1 MIKVVIWG
9 CRDGEYLYQ
18 QMQESNACKYQV
30 VAMADN
36 ASKYQ
41 ETEIQ
46 GVPVINLDI
55 LSKKYQA
62 GEVDK
67 IIITVR
73 KGYSRYCILKELQ
86 RSGIE
91 ITDIILMRPSPFI
104 FKLPICFD
112 EENEIY
118 NKQWYFITEE
128 NKDTVIIHHLESNLA
143 DGCNLNYKG
152 CLHFSNL
159 YKRDDFP
166 DEDAILEGIKSI
178 AGHCEVFQFR
188 ILGGE
193 PLLNKNLPN
202 FIMRLREILP
212 NTDIAIISNGIL
224 IPKTENV
231 LFEVMKKCNVGFI
244 LTLYQ
249 PTLKMKDMIYNR
261 LLENGVPYGSHE
273 AKTELFEKFLLLEP
287 ESVDKHPYKACEP
300 RGILVLKEQFLYRCP
315 VEAYIGK
322 YCETYGVHM
331 DIPDG
336 IDVLDTDI
344 KWDNLIDKLYTEP
357 RSLCKYCSNKS
368 DFYEWGNSKAEKMDW
383 IVENK

>member
-1 MIKVVIWG
+1 MMNVVIWG

-18 QMQESNACKYQV
+18 QMQESDVCKYRV

-41 ETEIQ
+41 DTEVQ
-46 GVPVINLDI
+46 GVPVINLET
-55 LSKKYQA
+55 LSEKYQA
-62 GEVDK
+62 GDVDK

-73 KGYSRYCILKELQ
+73 KGYSRYCIMKELQ
-86 RSGIE
+86 QVGIC
-91 ITDIILMRPSPFI
+91 ISDIILMRPSPFI
-104 FKLPICFD
+104 FKQPICFD
-112 EENEIY
+112 ESNKLY
-118 NKQWYFITEE
+118 NQQWYFITEE
-128 NKDTVIIHHLESNLA
+128 NKDKVIIHHLESNLA
-143 DGCNLNYKG
+143 DGCNLNCKG

-166 DEDAILEGIKSI
+166 DENVILEGVKSI
-178 AGHCEVFQFR
+178 AKQCEIFQFR

-193 PLLNKNLPN
+193 PLLNKNLPD
-202 FIMRLREILP
+202 FIMKLRAILP
-212 NTDIAIISNGIL
+212 TSDIAIISNGIL
-224 IPKTENV
+224 IPKTEDA
-231 LFEVMKKCNVGFI
+231 LFEVMKKCNIGFI

-261 LLENGVPYGSHE
+261 LIESRVPYGSHE
-273 AKTELFEKFLLLEP
+273 AKTDLFEKFLMLEP
-287 ESVDKHPYKACEP
+287 GDVDKHPYETCEP
-300 RGILVLKEQFLYRCP
+300 RGILVLKEQLLYRCP

-336 IDVLDTDI
+336 IDVFDKNI
-344 KWDNLIDKLYTEP
+344 KWDSLIEKLYTKP

>member
-1 MIKVVIWG
+1 MTFRI
-9 CRDGEYLYQ
+9 
-18 QMQESNACKYQV
+18 
-30 VAMADN
+30 
-36 ASKYQ
+36 
-41 ETEIQ
+41 
-46 GVPVINLDI
+46 
-55 LSKKYQA
+55 
-62 GEVDK
+62 
-67 IIITVR
+67 
-73 KGYSRYCILKELQ
+73 
-86 RSGIE
+86 
-91 ITDIILMRPSPFI
+91 
-104 FKLPICFD
+104 
-112 EENEIY
+112 
-118 NKQWYFITEE
+118 
-128 NKDTVIIHHLESNLA
+128 
-143 DGCNLNYKG
+143 
-152 CLHFSNL
+152 
-159 YKRDDFP
+159 
-166 DEDAILEGIKSI
+166 AILEGIKSI

-224 IPKTENV
+224 IPKTEDI

-273 AKTELFEKFLLLEP
+273 AKTDLFEKFLMLEP
-287 ESVDKHPYKACEP
+287 ESVDKHPYESCEP
-300 RGILVLKEQFLYRCP
+300 RGILVLKEQYLYRCP

-322 YCETYGVHM
+322 YCEAYGVHM